1 MRESGVIVR
10 PNGSDIY
17 VKGPN
22 ELKAVNVKTL
32 AHPGFPTDMQP
43 QIMSML
49 TIANGTS
56 TIVENLF
63 EERMKAAPEL
73 CKMGA
78 DITINGN
85 IATVHGVKKT
95 SRCIGYGQRPS
106 GRGCS
111 GNRGIGRRRRNGN

>member
-85 IATVHGVKKT
+85 IATVHGVKNFTVHRLWPKT
-95 SRCIGYGQRPS
+95 F
-106 GRGCS
+106 GRGCF